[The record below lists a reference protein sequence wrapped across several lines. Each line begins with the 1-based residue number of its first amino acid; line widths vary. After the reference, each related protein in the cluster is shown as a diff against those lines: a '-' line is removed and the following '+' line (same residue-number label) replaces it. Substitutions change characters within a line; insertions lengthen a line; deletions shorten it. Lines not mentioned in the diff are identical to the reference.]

1 MIIVK
6 IEAFF
11 GAYRRFGKEKL
22 MAGNYK
28 GKYEIVTADDNLPG
42 KVLLYSKPGKECY
55 TNKHWHKNLEIDY
68 IVRGRMWTNLSGE
81 DRDLYDG
88 DYIFVNSEAVHQTC
102 GKEPDEP
109 VKYLV
114 VLFSYS
120 YIKSYF
126 EDFDQYRFDVNQSEQ
141 ARARIRDLLKA
152 IVFEVEN
159 PSEFS
164 RLKISLAMNQIMLNL
179 FTKCRQKREINP
191 AAAANDDSPEYITKA
206 IDFIRENYRERISLE
221 DISSFVGLTPTYFS
235 RYFKAT
241 THKTFKSYLNMV
253 RLENTLVDIQQNGM
267 SETRA
272 SLENGF
278 PSVKAFIAVFKSV
291 YGCAP
296 SEYVKQYQEEP
307 PISEIQKL

>member
-1 MIIVK
+1 
-6 IEAFF
+6 
-11 GAYRRFGKEKL
+11 
-22 MAGNYK
+22 MAANYK
-28 GKYEIVTADDNLPG
+28 GKYEIITADDNLPG
-42 KVLLYSKPGKECY
+42 KVLLYEKPGKECF
-55 TNKHWHKNLEIDY
+55 TNKHWHKNPEIDY
-68 IVRGRMWTNLSGE
+68 IVKGRMWTNLSGK
-81 DRDLYDG
+81 DKDLYDG
-88 DYIFVNSEAVHQTC
+88 DYIFVNSEEVHQTC
-102 GKEPDEP
+102 GKTPDEP

-126 EDFDQYRFDVNQSEQ
+126 PDFEQYSFDVDMNEQ
-141 ARARIRDLLKA
+141 ARARIRELLKA
-152 IVFEVEN
+152 IVFEAEN
-159 PSEFS
+159 AGEFS
-164 RLKISLAMNQIMLNL
+164 RLKIALAMNQILVYL
-179 FTKCRQKREINP
+179 FTKCRTKREID
-191 AAAANDDSPEYITKA
+191 ATAVTTDDEPEYITKA
-206 IDFIRENYRERISLE
+206 IDFIKENYRERISLE

-241 THKTFKSYLNMV
+241 TQKTFKSYLNLV

-278 PSVKAFIAVFKSV
+278 PSVKAFISVFKSV

-307 PISEIQKL
+307 PISEIQKLKH

>member
-1 MIIVK
+1 MP
-6 IEAFF
+6 A
-11 GAYRRFGKEKL
+11 
-22 MAGNYK
+22 NYK

-42 KVLLYSKPGKECY
+42 KVTLYEKSGSECY

-68 IVRGRMWTNLSGE
+68 IVRGRMWTNLGGE

-88 DYIFVNSEAVHQTC
+88 DYIVINSEAVHQTC
-102 GKEPDEP
+102 GKEPGET

-126 EDFDQYRFDVNQSEQ
+126 PDFERYTFDVNQNEQ
-141 ARARIRDLLKA
+141 IRSRVRELLKA

-164 RLKISLAMNQIMLNL
+164 KLKINCAMMQILLNL
-179 FTKCRQKREINP
+179 FTKCKVKRPFDPDEIP
-191 AAAANDDSPEYITKA
+191 GEDEPEYITKA
-206 IDFIRENYRERISLE
+206 IDFIKENYRERISLE

-241 THKTFKSYLNMV
+241 TQKTFKNYLNLV
-253 RLENTLVDIQQNGM
+253 RLENTLTDIQQNGL

-272 SLENGF
+272 SLDNGF
-278 PSVKAFIAVFKSV
+278 PSVKSFISVFKSV
-291 YGCAP
+291 YGCTP
-296 SEYVKQYQEEP
+296 SEYVKTYHEEP